1 MEKIAQ
7 FYKVSEEQFIND
19 WRAATGSSV
28 EEAKSVYANI
38 RLPRRAT
45 KGSAGYDFFAP
56 ESFTLVPHETILI
69 PTGIRVMIEDGWV
82 LQLYPRS
89 GLGFRHRL
97 QLDNTVGVID
107 SDYFEAKNE
116 GHILIKMTSDDLNGK
131 MLSVQSGD
139 AFAQGISKGGFP
151 LLCTFFLLR
160 AYTESRGD
168 AECSAAVRPSA
179 LRCCSS
185 AQAYSSAVCCR
196 RAGRYGCWRRQS
208 LQRVCSC
215 VKACEK
221 GGERDEGCCLEEP
234 EVFVR
239 HSQIHFPYQIT
250 SKGRVKPAF

>member
-19 WRAATGSSV
+19 WRAATGSSI

-107 SDYFEAKNE
+107 SDYRGEINVVLHNHGSAPQTIENGE
-116 GHILIKMTSDDLNGK
+116 RVAQLLITPVLQPAYEIAETLTDTARN
-131 MLSVQSGD
+131 
-139 AFAQGISKGGFP
+139 AGGFGS
-151 LLCTFFLLR
+151 T
-160 AYTESRGD
+160 G
-168 AECSAAVRPSA
+168 
-179 LRCCSS
+179 
-185 AQAYSSAVCCR
+185 
-196 RAGRYGCWRRQS
+196 
-208 LQRVCSC
+208 
-215 VKACEK
+215 K
-221 GGERDEGCCLEEP
+221 
-234 EVFVR
+234 
-239 HSQIHFPYQIT
+239 
-250 SKGRVKPAF
+250 

>member
-19 WRAATGSSV
+19 WRAATGSSI

-139 AFAQGISKGGFP
+139 GSFAAGHF
-151 LLCTFFLLR
+151 
-160 AYTESRGD
+160 
-168 AECSAAVRPSA
+168 SA
-179 LRCCSS
+179 LRHHG
-185 AQAYSSAVCCR
+185 R
-196 RAGRYGCWRRQS
+196 R
-208 LQRVCSC
+208 
-215 VKACEK
+215 
-221 GGERDEGCCLEEP
+221 
-234 EVFVR
+234 
-239 HSQIHFPYQIT
+239 
-250 SKGRVKPAF
+250 

>member
-19 WRAATGSSV
+19 WRAATGSSI

-116 GHILIKMTSDDLNGK
+116 GHILIKIAGAVLPCGK
-131 MLSVQSGD
+131 HLSILADRRGNHH
-139 AFAQGISKGGFP
+139 FR
-151 LLCTFFLLR
+151 LLR
-160 AYTESRGD
+160 
-168 AECSAAVRPSA
+168 VHVLLQFP
-179 LRCCSS
+179 
-185 AQAYSSAVCCR
+185 QR
-196 RAGRYGCWRRQS
+196 RRRTG
-208 LQRVCSC
+208 LDDNRVLPC
-215 VKACEK
+215 VKFLHLTD
-221 GGERDEGCCLEEP
+221 GGLCLP
-234 EVFVR
+234 
-239 HSQIHFPYQIT
+239 
-250 SKGRVKPAF
+250 